1 MERQVKLKVDAGDE
15 QVDLIR
21 VEASEALS
29 QHFHLAIDVLAPLG
43 EIDWLPHLGK
53 PAVATVYE
61 DDELQR
67 FFHGIVVDC
76 AFIRE
81 ITGVG
86 KDADDAGGC
95 VYRLTLRP
103 KAFLHE
109 QGKAFRIFQNR
120 TVKDILE
127 NMFERCGIDVDYSR
141 LDGGTRMRSYCV
153 QYGESDFGFISRLME
168 EEGIYYYYEHSREK
182 HDLVLCSSPSAH
194 EAGVADALTYNPM
207 VSSVVLADSAARSSS
222 ARKRFVTS
230 WLERVSTGSEAKV
243 TMRDFDFIQPGQPLE
258 VQSDAE
264 RAHPEDAVE
273 VYAYPGRFYQKGD
286 GSDLSQVM
294 LEARRANRR
303 TFSAETR
310 VGAISCG
317 TQFHLTD
324 HPHARFNRKYLITHS
339 HHSIASEL
347 HRSGMEQTAD
357 HLVTFE
363 AIPSTVSWR
372 APLTTRRPVVAG
384 PETAIVTGPDGEQIH
399 TDKYGRVQVRFHW
412 DRLDVTNETSSCWI
426 RVSQTGGLGNIILP
440 RVGQEVLVD
449 FINGDPDR
457 PIVVGRV
464 FNESHMPVYP
474 LPAGKTKAV
483 WRTERY
489 KDAAAYPD
497 AEKLDLKQEPVN
509 EIRLDDQGGKEEFF
523 MYAHRNMNKRI
534 EYDETHHLGHN
545 QNIKVGYNRD
555 LYVKNNETTT
565 VEEDRKATINKTDTL
580 IIKNKLTTKVTA
592 GDEERNISNNQT
604 IDVGNEISITAKSK
618 ITLTVGGSSIT
629 MDPTTIT
636 LEIGA
641 SKITMDPKSITAKTL
656 TLQMEGSLMAELK
669 SSLTT
674 TVDGGVGLT
683 LKAAMVMIN

>member
-15 QVDLIR
+15 QVELIR
-21 VEASEALS
+21 VEAAEALS

-53 PAVATVYE
+53 PAAVTVYE

-67 FFHGIVVDC
+67 YFHGVVVDC

-81 ITGVG
+81 ITGIG
-86 KDADDAGGC
+86 KDADDAGGW

-109 QGKAFRIFQNR
+109 QGKSFRIFQNK
-120 TVKDILE
+120 TVKDILQ
-127 NMFERCGIDVDYSR
+127 NMFERCGIDVDYDR

-194 EAGVADALTYNPM
+194 AQVAMAMTYNP
-207 VSSVVLADSAARSSS
+207 VASAVAIVDSAARS
-222 ARKRFVTS
+222 AGAHKQFITS
-230 WLERVSTGSEAKV
+230 WHERVSTGGEAKV
-243 TMRDFDFIQPGQPLE
+243 TMRDFDFIQPHQPLE
-258 VQSDAE
+258 VASDAE

-273 VYAYPGRFYQKGD
+273 VYAYPGRFYKKND
-286 GSDLSQVM
+286 GTDLSQVV

-303 TFSAETR
+303 TFSGESR
-310 VGAISCG
+310 VGSIACG
-317 TQFHLTD
+317 LMFHLVD
-324 HPHARFNRKYLITHS
+324 HPFARFNDKYLITHV

-347 HRSGMEQTAD
+347 YRSGVEQDGA
-357 HLVTFE
+357 HLVSFE
-363 AIPSTVSWR
+363 AIPGNVQWR

-412 DRLDVTNETSSCWI
+412 DRLDVQKGNNEGESCWI

-464 FNESHMPVYP
+464 FNESHMPVYA

-489 KDAAAYPD
+489 KEPAAYPG
-497 AEKLDLKQEPVN
+497 AEKLEIKQEPVN

-523 MYAHRNMNKRI
+523 MYAQRDMNTWI
-534 EYDETHHLGHN
+534 EYDEKHHLGHD
-545 QNIKVGYNRD
+545 QSIKVGNDRTV
-555 LYVKNNETTT
+555 YVKNNETNT
-565 VEEDRKATINKTDTL
+565 VEENRKTTINLTDSL
-580 IIKNKLTTKVTA
+580 EIKNKLTTKVTA

-604 IDVGNEISITAKSK
+604 IEVGNEILIKAAKK
-618 ITLTVGGSSIT
+618 LTLKVGESSIT
-629 MDPTTIT
+629 MDPT
-636 LEIGA
+636 
-641 SKITMDPKSITAKTL
+641 SITIKTV
-656 TLQMEGSLMAELK
+656 TLKMEGSLLAELK
-669 SSLTT
+669 SALNTKVEGSAM
-674 TVDGGVGLT
+674 LT
-683 LKAAMVMIN
+683 LKGGMVMIN